1 MGAKRRAAAPA
12 NPAGGSP
19 GKRQQTLLEAAAP
32 PPRCAPPPL
41 EAAAPPAPE
50 LERALLQD
58 LEQAVEAYQQAW
70 GEKCEQ
76 SSCAASGGAARAEVA
91 LDAAGLRAVAAF
103 RHAGALAA
111 ARGASLPSSAL
122 EALALVTRCD
132 VVHAR
137 SGVSRAAAAALA
149 AHLAARPYARLER
162 AGAGGAPRVVTD
174 ARAAWVPLDDAN
186 RRGFTWEHLMVPDMA
201 LSGRA
206 FAAERRGGAPPPPP
220 AGGRTGARRATRW
233 ATPLE
238 LVQHCVDAAR
248 LSDKEDRN
256 GDLLLWEYLLRV
268 LEQDLAARLEAH
280 AALRPEAEAAAA
292 AGDGARAARR
302 KVLLQH
308 SLAWRVLACDYA
320 SPEQRRGLVRGLAAL
335 VVADAEAA
343 AGGAPAG
350 GDDALAAAEE
360 EPEDDAPA
368 GACVFTRRELAALA
382 ARTLRAM
389 LSLHGAAEG
398 AGDFFAAGKHRAA
411 AVNHRTALDAAL
423 LDELWMESGVV
434 RAPGAG
440 AALLRALAP
449 RDALRL
455 LGLHLGRRFAKTYAD
470 QVGPFKKLF
479 ADIAPALEAAAAA
492 PGRGTELATF
502 FEADLVASLASLH
515 REPGRTVLV
524 HKSAEHVAA
533 MLGAGAAAAA
543 ALVVAGE
550 PLPAGAAPAAVAAEL
565 RKAAAAAPALAGSDR
580 SAAHALGRAG
590 AAQLVAARMAA
601 DALAAA

>member
-1 MGAKRRAAAPA
+1 MGAKRRAATPA
-12 NPAGGSP
+12 KPAGGSP
-19 GKRQQTLLEAAAP
+19 GKRQQTLLEAAAVA
-32 PPRCAPPPL
+32 PRGAPL

-76 SSCAASGGAARAEVA
+76 SSCAASGGAARAEV

-111 ARGASLPSSAL
+111 ARGAALPAWAL

-132 VVHAR
+132 VIHAR

-162 AGAGGAPRVVTD
+162 AGAGGTPRVVTD

-206 FAAERRGGAPPPPP
+206 FAAARRGGAPPPPP
-220 AGGRTGARRATRW
+220 AGGRTRCAARW

-256 GDLLLWEYLLRV
+256 GDLLLWEYLLCV

-308 SLAWRVLACDYA
+308 SLAWRVFACEYA
-320 SPEQRRGLVRGLAAL
+320 SPEQRRVLARGLAAL
-335 VVADAEAA
+335 IVADAEAA

-350 GDDALAAAEE
+350 DGALAATEE

-368 GACVFTRRELAALA
+368 GACAFTRRELAALA

-389 LSLHGAAEG
+389 LALHGAAEG

-470 QVGPFKKLF
+470 QAGPFAKLF

-502 FEADLVASLASLH
+502 FEADLVAALASLH

-524 HKSAEHVAA
+524 HRSAEHVAA
-533 MLGAGAAAAA
+533 LLGAGAAAAA
-543 ALVVAGE
+543 ALVAAGE

-565 RKAAAAAPALAGSDR
+565 REAAAAAAALAGSDR
-580 SAAHALGRAG
+580 SAARVLSRAG

-601 DALAAA
+601 DELAAA